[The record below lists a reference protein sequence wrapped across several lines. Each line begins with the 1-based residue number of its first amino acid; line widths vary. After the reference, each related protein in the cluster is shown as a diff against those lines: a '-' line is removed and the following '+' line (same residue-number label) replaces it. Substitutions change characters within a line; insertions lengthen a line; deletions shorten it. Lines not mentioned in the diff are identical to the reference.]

1 MKNFQDIPAFW
12 RYFGARF
19 KPFTRPLFLGSVGV
33 LTLSGITLYEYWHHP
48 DWLHNQIE
56 KPLEAVLGSRN
67 SQTLPTVLEEEDL
80 AVLADVDNIE
90 LLLQEMEQSQIANS
104 FNSVPGKKK
113 PDSPNTAFSR
123 FQKEQEN
130 KFKNPSANDY
140 NYLRTNDNAL
150 NALLK
155 PPSLINYGSNLNSKG
170 SNAEII
176 PNPVGRLYVSKK
188 NFSLGNSTPSITTN
202 PLTKLGDRSGN
213 FNIRQ
218 QVVTVRETDNRS
230 NNQGN
235 VANQNPIG
243 VSNAELNQPTSPNNN
258 FSNGVVT
265 SYSLNTPN
273 NTANSQGNTTI
284 FQPNNLNRYPIPNPN
299 YNRSVPNNYQ
309 LQPGNFGE
317 QTPRNFNQTNQIN
330 SANYNFFSNSLR
342 ANNQLYRDNSLFN
355 SIPNQQQR
363 NSYNQGLPQPA
374 QLNNQPTIN
383 RLSNPSLQPTG
394 SLSTSP
400 LER

>member
-33 LTLSGITLYEYWHHP
+33 LTLSGITLYQYWHHP

-56 KPLEAVLGSRN
+56 RPLEAVLGSRN
-67 SQTLPTVLEEEDL
+67 SQPIPPVLEEEDL

-104 FNSVPGKKK
+104 FNSLRGKKK
-113 PDSPNTAFSR
+113 KDSPNTAFSR
-123 FQKEQEN
+123 FQQEQEN
-130 KFKNPSANDY
+130 KFKNASATNS
-140 NYLRTNDNAL
+140 NYLQVDDSAL

-155 PPSLINYGSNLNSKG
+155 PPSLINYSSNLNSKG
-170 SNAEII
+170 SNPEIM
-176 PNPVGRLYVSKK
+176 PNPVGRLYVSKR
-188 NFSLGNSTPSITTN
+188 NSPLGNSNPSITTN

-213 FNIRQ
+213 FNIRR
-218 QVVTVRETDNRS
+218 QVVNVRETENIS

-235 VANQNPIG
+235 IANQNQIG
-243 VSNAELNQPTSPNNN
+243 VSNTALNQPTSVNNN
-258 FSNGVVT
+258 FSNGDV
-265 SYSLNTPN
+265 SSSPLNNPEN
-273 NTANSQGNTTI
+273 SNTATPQRSETS
-284 FQPNNLNRYPIPNPN
+284 FQPNNLNRYSIPSPN

-309 LQPGNFGE
+309 LQPSNFGQ
-317 QTPRNFNQTNQIN
+317 QTPRNFNQIN

-342 ANNQLYRDNSLFN
+342 ANNQLYRNNSLSN
-355 SIPNQQQR
+355 PSQNQQQR
-363 NSYNQGLPQPA
+363 SSYNQGLPQPA
-374 QLNNQPTIN
+374 QLNNQPIIN
-383 RLSNPSLQPTG
+383 RLSNPSLQPAG

-400 LER
+400 LRR